1 MRVLDLRIRG
11 VVSNRS
17 DTSGLL
23 REPGDAVL
31 VDRGRPRLLVLRC
44 PDNCGEEL
52 AINVDRKVGKA
63 WRLYNANKSLTVFP
77 SIWRD
82 TGCESHFIISRGRV
96 FLFGDRDEDEG
107 DDLWNEV
114 FGPSSEEVLGALSM
128 TEPESPDTIGDRI
141 GALPWDV
148 LRICRG
154 LVRER
159 RAVEGS
165 GQKRG
170 MFRRL

>member
-63 WRLYNANKSLTVFP
+63 WRLYNAN
-77 SIWRD
+77 I
-82 TGCESHFIISRGRV
+82 
-96 FLFGDRDEDEG
+96 GDRDEDEG